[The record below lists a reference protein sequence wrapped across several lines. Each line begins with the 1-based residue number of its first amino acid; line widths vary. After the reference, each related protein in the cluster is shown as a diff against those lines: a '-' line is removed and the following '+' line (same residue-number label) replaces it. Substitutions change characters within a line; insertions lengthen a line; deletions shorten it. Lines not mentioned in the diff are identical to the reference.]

1 MASSLAAQYRF
12 WRDFYRQDLQNW
24 LFLGKTALAALLA
37 LWLAYRFQLD
47 SPSTVV
53 ITVFIVMQS
62 RNGMVLAKSFYRAIG
77 TIIGSIVA
85 LLLVAL
91 FPDAGIG
98 FLAGMALWI
107 GFCTAG
113 ARYFRNF
120 QAYAFV
126 LAGYTAALVGIPAA
140 LDPGHAVEIGI
151 ARLSDVMLGI
161 LVASS
166 VSAVVFPQS
175 LGELLQSTAQ
185 SRLEHFLG
193 NSLRVL
199 NGGVPRADWIVL
211 HLAAIQ
217 ETLQLDNYRSGSFF
231 ESAAG
236 RRHNERV
243 GEMIADMMF
252 ASGTLHLLNSHIR
265 RLRRP
270 ALTPVQ
276 EASQELLEQ
285 LRSKLEELRQTIQA
299 GNSAQA
305 RIHLQSVQDKV
316 IEQLTALRERLHPRL
331 DAAQALALDSLI
343 LLLTRYLAEF
353 RRYLDSY
360 HRLLHPQE
368 QMAPLPLPMTIDEV
382 RDRRWRASFS
392 RPPTE
397 IIQPLSGALRSIL
410 VVAIVSCFWLWTA
423 WPSGP
428 SALIIAVVLVAL
440 FSTFPNPVA
449 SARQMGFGIVLAF
462 LAALLFSLE
471 FLPRLQGF
479 LMLALALFPF
489 FLLSPW
495 LLTYGRWAGTAAGF
509 GIFFPQLAVPDNPHS
524 FSYLNMLNSGFAELI
539 AVFLVGIAFF
549 LIFPPGNHW
558 ERRRLLE
565 RFRALVR
572 AVAKAPLGNLRNR
585 YAAESREYLRL
596 LAAALTP
603 QEQGDAQVLREA
615 MRLDELAEGIL
626 QLRILLHARNEDTE
640 GNPLQIYARDYV
652 ELLLQSIQERRSGA
666 MSGEDRRRLRAT
678 LDAVQHL
685 PEERLDPAL
694 HPILPPDALFR
705 VYVHVIASVSR
716 RLSQALEL
724 QDAG

>member
-1 MASSLAAQYRF
+1 MANSTVIHYQF
-12 WRDFYRQDLQNW
+12 WRDFYRQDLQNG

-77 TIIGSIVA
+77 TIVGSIVA

-91 FPDAGIG
+91 FPDARIG
-98 FLAGMALWI
+98 FLAGLALWV
-107 GFCTAG
+107 GLCTAG

-126 LAGYTAALVGIPAA
+126 LAGYTAALVGLPAA
-140 LDPGHAVEIGI
+140 LDPGHAVDIGI

-161 LVASS
+161 LVASI

-175 LGELLQSTAQ
+175 LRALLESTAK
-185 SRLEHFLG
+185 SRLDHFLG

-199 NGGVPRADWIVL
+199 NGGVARADWIVL
-211 HLAAIQ
+211 HLAATQ

-236 RRHNERV
+236 RLHNELV

-265 RLRRP
+265 RLRRV
-270 ALTPVQ
+270 ALSPVQ
-276 EASQELLEQ
+276 EASRELLEQ
-285 LRSKLEELRQTIQA
+285 LRKDLEGLRQTIQA
-299 GNSAQA
+299 GDSALA
-305 RIHLQSVQDKV
+305 RTHLQGVQERV
-316 IEQLTALRERLHPRL
+316 IDQLSRLREDLHTRL

-353 RRYLDSY
+353 RRYLESY
-360 HRLLHPQE
+360 HRLLYPE
-368 QMAPLPLPMTIDEV
+368 QKTASLPLPMTIDEV
-382 RDRRWRASFS
+382 HDKRWRVSFD

-397 IIQPLSGALRSIL
+397 IIQPLTAAARSL
-410 VVAIVSCFWLWTA
+410 MVVALVSCFWLWTA

-449 SARQMGFGIVLAF
+449 STRQMGFGILLAF
-462 LAALLFSLE
+462 LAAMLFSLE

-479 LMLALALFPF
+479 LLLALALFPF
-489 FLLSPW
+489 FLVSPW
-495 LLTYGRWAGTAAGF
+495 LLTQSRWAGTAAGF
-509 GIFFPQLAVPDNPHS
+509 GIFFPQLAVPDNDQP
-524 FSYLNMLNSGFAELI
+524 FSYVNMLNTGFAELI

-549 LIFPPGNHW
+549 LIFPLGNRW
-558 ERRRLLE
+558 ERSRLLE
-565 RFRALVR
+565 RFRTLVR
-572 AVAKAPLGNLRNR
+572 TVASAPLSNLRNR

-596 LAAALTP
+596 LAATLTP
-603 QEQGDAQVLREA
+603 QQQGDAEVLREA

-626 QLRILLHARNEDTE
+626 QLRILLHARGEE
-640 GNPLQIYARDYV
+640 AGEHPLQLYDQDYV
-652 ELLLQSIQERRSGA
+652 EPLLQSIRQRRSEA
-666 MSGEDRRRLRAT
+666 MSEEDRQRLRAT

-694 HPILPPDALFR
+694 HPILSPDALFR
-705 VYVHVIASVSR
+705 VYVHVIASVSQ
-716 RLSQALEL
+716 RLSQALEP